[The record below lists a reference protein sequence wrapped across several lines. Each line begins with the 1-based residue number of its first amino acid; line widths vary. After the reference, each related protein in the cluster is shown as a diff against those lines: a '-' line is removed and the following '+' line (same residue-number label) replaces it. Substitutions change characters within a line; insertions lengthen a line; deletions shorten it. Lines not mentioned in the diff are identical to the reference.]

1 MKRLLS
7 LIAFASIV
15 GFSSCKQAPSN
26 EAASKDYFKPHT
38 TGLQNGNIQMI
49 PVETPKGK
57 FSVWTKRIGNNPK
70 MKILL
75 LNGGPGATHE
85 YFECF
90 ENFLPAEGIEII
102 YYDQLGCGNSQDPK
116 DSSLFDLAR
125 YVDEVEQVRKALNL
139 NKDNFYL
146 LGHSWGGILAMEYA
160 LKYQD
165 NLKGVI
171 ISNMMSDAVEYG
183 KYADEV
189 LAKQMDPAILNEVRA
204 LEAKKDYGNPRYME
218 LLQNHFYTQHVL
230 RLPLAE
236 WPEPVNRSFAKMN
249 QGLYV
254 TMQGPSEFGIAGK
267 LATWSVKK
275 QLNQIKVPALV
286 VGAAHDTMDPN
297 HMKWMAETLPNG
309 TYLFCPNGSHMS
321 MYDDQETYFKGL
333 IHFMKGVNNGETK
346 NIVPKA

>member
-1 MKRLLS
+1 MKQLFTLS
-7 LIAFASIV
+7 AFAV
-15 GFSSCKQAPSN
+15 MAFLSSCKPNNATETAN
-26 EAASKDYFKPHT
+26 NDYFKPHA
-38 TGLQNGNIQMI
+38 TGIQNGNIQMI
-49 PVETPKGK
+49 PIETPKGK
-57 FSVWTKRIGNNPK
+57 FSVWTKRIGNNPT

-139 NKDNFYL
+139 NKENFYL

-189 LAKQMDPAILNEVRA
+189 LAKQMDPAVLDTVRA
-204 LEAKKDYGNPRYME
+204 LEAKKDYGNPKYMD
-218 LLQNHFYTQHVL
+218 LLYNHFYTQHIL
-230 RLPLAE
+230 RLPLSD

-267 LATWSVKK
+267 LTTWSVKN
-275 QLNQIKVPALV
+275 QLNKIKVPALV

-297 HMKWMAETLPNG
+297 HMKAMAEAVQNG

-346 NIVPKA
+346 NIVPKS

>member
-1 MKRLLS
+1 
-7 LIAFASIV
+7 
-15 GFSSCKQAPSN
+15 
-26 EAASKDYFKPHT
+26 
-38 TGLQNGNIQMI
+38 
-49 PVETPKGK
+49 
-57 FSVWTKRIGNNPK
+57 

-102 YYDQLGCGNSQDPK
+102 YYDQMGCGNSQDPK

-139 NKDNFYL
+139 NKENFYL

-204 LEAKKDYGNPRYME
+204 LEAKKDYGNPKYME

-267 LATWSVKK
+267 LATWSVKN

>member
-1 MKRLLS
+1 MKRIIS
-7 LIAFASIV
+7 LCIFAAI
-15 GFSSCKQAPSN
+15 GITIGCKPN
-26 EAASKDYFKPHT
+26 EAGNTVSKTYFEPHA

-49 PVETPKGK
+49 PIETPKGK

-90 ENFLPAEGIEII
+90 ENFLPAEEIEII

-116 DSSLFDLAR
+116 DSSLFDLTR

-165 NLKGVI
+165 NLKAVI

-183 KYADEV
+183 KYAEDV
-189 LAKQMDPAILNEVRA
+189 LAKQMDRNVLDTVRA
-204 LEAKKDYGNPRYME
+204 LEAKKDFSNPKYMD
-218 LLQNHFYTQHVL
+218 LLYKHFYTQHIL
-230 RLPLAE
+230 RLPLAD

-249 QGLYV
+249 QSLYV

-267 LATWSVKK
+267 LTTWSVKN
-275 QLNQIKVPALV
+275 QLNKIKVPALV
-286 VGAAHDTMDPN
+286 IGAAHDTMDPN
-297 HMKWMAETLPNG
+297 HMKAMAEAVQNG
-309 TYLFCPNGSHMS
+309 TYLLCPNGSHMS
-321 MYDDQETYFKGL
+321 MYDDQEIYFKGL
-333 IHFMKGVNNGETK
+333 IHFMKGVNKGETK
-346 NIVPKA
+346 NIVPKS